1 VKLGLMSKLKSD
13 SSKNSFLFNKEMMLL
28 YVLFLIV
35 IFITLINPIF
45 LKTNNLLTILKQ
57 ITIVV
62 IVAIG
67 QTFVIASG
75 GIDLSVGYLMAV
87 SSIVFATLLT
97 ISVPLVPAIVLAIAC
112 PTILGML
119 NGLMITKLRLPPFI
133 ITFGMANIAKG
144 IVLVITQSYVIQVN
158 NPFISFVGIEEFL
171 GIPIMAYFVPVFVI
185 IGWFLLNK
193 TVFGSHVLAI
203 GGNETAA
210 KLSGIRVH
218 KVKTMVYAM
227 TGIFCGIAGILITA
241 RLNGGNPNA
250 GLTTDMDTIGAV
262 IVGGTALNGGSG
274 TVIGSFIGALL
285 MGVIRNGLVLM
296 NVDLYWQT
304 IVTGTLVISVVAIKE
319 ILKHKEN

>member
-1 VKLGLMSKLKSD
+1 MNLSLLNNFKNSRLR
-13 SSKNSFLFNKEMMLL
+13 NSFLFSKEMMLF
-28 YVLFLIV
+28 YVLLLIV
-35 IFITLINPIF
+35 GFTTIINPVF
-45 LKTNNLLTILKQ
+45 LTTSNLLSILKQ

-67 QTFVIASG
+67 QTFIISSG
-75 GIDLSVGYLMAV
+75 GIDLSVGYVMAV
-87 SSIVFATLLT
+87 SSIVFATLLKIGIPIT
-97 ISVPLVPAIVLAIAC
+97 PAIL
-112 PTILGML
+112 LGISSSTLLGAL
-119 NGLMITKLRLPPFI
+119 NGLMVTKLRLPPFI

-144 IVLVITQSYVIQVN
+144 IVLVVTQSYVIQLN
-158 NPFISFVGIEEFL
+158 NPFITFVGVEDFL
-171 GIPIMAYFVPVFVI
+171 GIPVMAYFVPVFVL

-210 KLSGIRVH
+210 RLSGIPVH
-218 KVKTMVYAM
+218 KIKIWVYTL
-227 TGIFCGIAGILITA
+227 TGIFCGVAGILITA

-262 IVGGTALNGGSG
+262 IVGGTALSGGSG

-296 NVDLYWQT
+296 NVDLFWQT
-304 IVTGTLVISVVAIKE
+304 IVTGTIVISVCAIKE
-319 ILKHKEN
+319 ILKRKEN